1 MSHCL
6 HVGHGLYVGGSVSV
20 YACMRACACV
30 SVCACK
36 HRDVQG
42 VPRFF
47 QASHSCFFKDR
58 PLELS
63 GFLPDIMRFRYMTLF
78 LVADVQS
85 LPCIL
90 FNKTA

>member
-47 QASHSCFFKDR
+47 QASHSCFLKI
-58 PLELS
+58 
-63 GFLPDIMRFRYMTLF
+63 DIMRFRYMTLF
-78 LVADVQS
+78 LVSDVQS